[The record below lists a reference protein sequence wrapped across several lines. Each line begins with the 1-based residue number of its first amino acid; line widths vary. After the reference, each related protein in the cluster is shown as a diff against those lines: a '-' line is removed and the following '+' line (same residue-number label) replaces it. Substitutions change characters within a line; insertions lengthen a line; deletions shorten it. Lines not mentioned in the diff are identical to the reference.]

1 MKKFQLY
8 DVEPPVH
15 QKMLEEVEIMENV
28 ANIILTPEMRGGGH
42 THDEWL
48 LDKVKHFQEEILLKP
63 AKSNKFLDIW
73 LYTQGESEYKPVMN
87 YVDKG
92 NHLFIIVFLKFP
104 EHIEIEEA
112 GVNNVNKTGGLDL
125 VLPER
130 QQYIPPKPGTAI
142 IMRSNVYHTI
152 YPFKGPGQ
160 IWCMKALI
168 KCEGWEDYE

>member
-1 MKKFQLY
+1 
-8 DVEPPVH
+8 
-15 QKMLEEVEIMENV
+15 
-28 ANIILTPEMRGGGH
+28 
-42 THDEWL
+42 
-48 LDKVKHFQEEILLKP
+48 
-63 AKSNKFLDIW
+63 

>member
-1 MKKFQLY
+1 MRKYQLY
-8 DVEPPVH
+8 GVEQPVL
-15 QKMLEEVEIMENV
+15 QKMLEEAEIMENV
-28 ANIILTPEMRGGGH
+28 ANIILTPEMRWGGH

-48 LDKVKHFQEEILLKP
+48 LNKVKHFQEEILKP
-63 AKSNKFLDIW
+63 ANSNKFLDIL
-73 LYTQGESEYKPVMN
+73 LYTQGENEYKPVMN

-104 EHIEIEEA
+104 EHLEVVED
-112 GVNNVNKTGGLDL
+112 GVNKTGGLDL

-130 QQYIPPKPGTAI
+130 QQYIPPRPGTAI

-160 IWCMKALI
+160 LWCMKALI
-168 KCEGWEDYE
+168 KCEGWKDYE

>member
-1 MKKFQLY
+1 MRKYQLY
-8 DVEPPVH
+8 GVEQPVL
-15 QKMLEEVEIMENV
+15 QKMLEEAEIMENV
-28 ANIILTPEMRGGGH
+28 ANIILTPEMRWGGH

-48 LDKVKHFQEEILLKP
+48 LNKVKHFQEEILKP

-73 LYTQGESEYKPVMN
+73 LYTQGENEYKPVMN

-104 EHIEIEEA
+104 EHLEVVED
-112 GVNNVNKTGGLDL
+112 GVNKTGGLDL

-130 QQYIPPKPGTAI
+130 QQYIPPRPGTAI

-160 IWCMKALI
+160 LWCMKALI
-168 KCEGWEDYE
+168 KCEGCKDYE

>member
-1 MKKFQLY
+1 MRKYQLY
-8 DVEPPVH
+8 GVEQPVL
-15 QKMLEEVEIMENV
+15 QKMLEEAEIMENV
-28 ANIILTPEMRGGGH
+28 ANIILTPEMRWGGH

-48 LDKVKHFQEEILLKP
+48 LNKVKHFQEEILKP

-73 LYTQGESEYKPVMN
+73 LYTQGENEYKPVMN

-92 NHLFIIVFLKFP
+92 IHLFIIVFLKFP
-104 EHIEIEEA
+104 EHLEVVED
-112 GVNNVNKTGGLDL
+112 GVNKTGGLDL

-130 QQYIPPKPGTAI
+130 QQYIPPRPGTAI

-160 IWCMKALI
+160 LWCMKALI
-168 KCEGWEDYE
+168 KCEGWKDYE

>member
-1 MKKFQLY
+1 MRKYQLY
-8 DVEPPVH
+8 GVEQTVL
-15 QKMLEEVEIMENV
+15 QKMLEAAEIMENV
-28 ANIILTPEMRGGGH
+28 ANIILTPEMRWGGH

-48 LDKVKHFQEEILLKP
+48 LNKVKHFQEEILKP

-73 LYTQGESEYKPVMN
+73 LYTQGENEYKPVMN

-104 EHIEIEEA
+104 EHLEVVED
-112 GVNNVNKTGGLDL
+112 GVNKTGGLDL

-130 QQYIPPKPGTAI
+130 QQYIPPRPGTAI

-160 IWCMKALI
+160 LWCMKALI
-168 KCEGWEDYE
+168 KCEGWKDYE

>member
-1 MKKFQLY
+1 MRKYQLY
-8 DVEPPVH
+8 GVEQPVL
-15 QKMLEEVEIMENV
+15 QKMLEEAEIMENV
-28 ANIILTPEMRGGGH
+28 ANIILTPEMRWGGN

-48 LDKVKHFQEEILLKP
+48 LNKVKHFQEEILKP

-73 LYTQGESEYKPVMN
+73 LYTQGENEYKPVMN

-104 EHIEIEEA
+104 EHLEVVED
-112 GVNNVNKTGGLDL
+112 GVNKTGGLDL

-130 QQYIPPKPGTAI
+130 QQYIPPRPGTAI

-160 IWCMKALI
+160 LWCMKALI
-168 KCEGWEDYE
+168 KCEGWKDYE

>member
-1 MKKFQLY
+1 MRKYQLY
-8 DVEPPVH
+8 GVEQPVL
-15 QKMLEEVEIMENV
+15 QKMLEEAEIMENV
-28 ANIILTPEMRGGGH
+28 ANIILTPEMRWGGH
-42 THDEWL
+42 TPDEWL
-48 LDKVKHFQEEILLKP
+48 LNKVKHFQEEILKP

-73 LYTQGESEYKPVMN
+73 LYTQGENEYKPVMN

-104 EHIEIEEA
+104 EHLEVVED
-112 GVNNVNKTGGLDL
+112 GVNKTGGLDL

-130 QQYIPPKPGTAI
+130 QQYIPPRPGTAI

-160 IWCMKALI
+160 LWCMKALI
-168 KCEGWEDYE
+168 KCEGWKDYE